1 MQSPERSQSRLH
13 ASLHFGLLAALL
25 LAAVALVA
33 DRPGAA
39 LAQSATPVASVDCAS
54 PALVAAPN
62 VPEAVTDST
71 PAATPVAV
79 VAVDQ
84 DTEQAID
91 AVIDS
96 LTACLTSGN
105 ADTVAELV
113 TDRYLADAYGGGERM
128 TKEDY
133 LALAPFAPV
142 IPFTLVSVG
151 EIGFS
156 SKDTATAQ
164 VITIQGN
171 QLRTEE
177 WTFLFRRSR
186 QASATPT
193 AAGEGHW
200 LVHQVALLPSAA
212 PSGASTAKAVQE
224 NDEITITPGTIEGPD
239 VVFTIQNNDQ
249 ETHEFLAL
257 RLVEGATVDEL
268 IRPTSDIFPANIE
281 VVGQETIPAGETRT
295 LVFVD
300 LDPGTYTVVCLLPDE
315 DGVTHLALGE
325 QATFTVS

>member
-1 MQSPERSQSRLH
+1 MPAPERTAPRLH
-13 ASLHFGLLAALL
+13 ISIHLGLIAALL
-25 LAAVALVA
+25 LAAVALVLHQ
-33 DRPGAA
+33 PGTVV
-39 LAQSATPVASVDCAS
+39 AQSATPVASVDCAP

-62 VPEAVTDST
+62 VPEAVTSST

-84 DTEQAID
+84 ITGDAISEI
-91 AVIDS
+91 IDS
-96 LTACLTSGN
+96 LTACLTVGN
-105 ADTVAELV
+105 ADTVAALV

-142 IPFTLVSVG
+142 IPVTIVSVG
-151 EIGFS
+151 EIEFS
-156 SKDTATAQ
+156 GKDTAIAQ
-164 VITIQGN
+164 VITVQGN

-186 QASATPT
+186 AASATPT

-200 LVHQVALLPSAA
+200 LVHQVALLPSDA
-212 PSGASTAKAVQE
+212 PSGASQAKAVQKD
-224 NDEITITPGTIEGPD
+224 DEITISPNKIAGPD
-239 VVFTIQNNDQ
+239 VVFTVQNEDQ

-257 RLVEGATVDEL
+257 RLDKGASLDEL
-268 IRPTSDIFPANIE
+268 IRPTSESFPANIQII
-281 VVGQETIPAGETRT
+281 GQETIPSGETRT

-300 LDPGTYTVVCLLPDE
+300 LEPGTYTVVCLLPDA
-315 DGVTHLALGE
+315 DGVPHLALGE
-325 QATFTVS
+325 TTTFTVS